1 MQDEQNELSNLATP
15 TGVFKFANLKH
26 NFILSLAIR
35 PEFARNIF
43 KRIEIE
49 R

>member
-1 MQDEQNELSNLATP
+1 MQDEQNKQSNLATP

-35 PEFARNIF
+35 PEFKFARKF
-43 KRIEIE
+43 YKKD
-49 R
+49 